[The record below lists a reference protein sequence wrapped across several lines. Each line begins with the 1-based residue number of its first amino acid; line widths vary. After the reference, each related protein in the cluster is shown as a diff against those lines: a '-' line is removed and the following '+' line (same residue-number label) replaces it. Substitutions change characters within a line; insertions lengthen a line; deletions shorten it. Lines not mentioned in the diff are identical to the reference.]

1 MTSAIGTGAFE
12 EAYGRGRHLTRSD
25 ALALVP

>member
-1 MTSAIGTGAFE
+1 VTSAIGTGAFD
-12 EAYGRGRHLTRSD
+12 EAYGRGRRLTRSD